1 MTGPKRLLLHRIG
14 IILLALPFAVPVTF
28 AFSRNSHPYPIL
40 PVVFVAPL
48 CASIL
53 VLNWVFFTGPERL
66 KKKLPI
72 SSKELHRRK
81 REFFDKLPG

>member
-14 IILLALPFAVPVTF
+14 IILLALLFAVPVTF

-40 PVVFVAPL
+40 PVVFVARL

-53 VLNWVFFTGPERL
+53 VLNWVFFTEPERL

-72 SSKELHRRK
+72 SSKELHRRE